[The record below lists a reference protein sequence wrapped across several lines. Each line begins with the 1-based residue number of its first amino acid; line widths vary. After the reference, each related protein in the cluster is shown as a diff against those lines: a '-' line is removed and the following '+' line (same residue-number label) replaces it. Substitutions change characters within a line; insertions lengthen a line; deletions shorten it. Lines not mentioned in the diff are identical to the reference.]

1 MSAVVSAGSSPLA
14 YRMSGLFRKKKRSES
29 HSKTNIR
36 TAPTETQ
43 PSPETGDS
51 VLLALE
57 ASFQTVT
64 GSL

>member
-14 YRMSGLFRKKKRSES
+14 YRMSGLFRKKRSEC

-51 VLLALE
+51 LLLALE

>member
-14 YRMSGLFRKKKRSES
+14 YRMSGLFRKKRSEC

-36 TAPTETQ
+36 TAP
-43 PSPETGDS
+43 GDS
-51 VLLALE
+51 LLLALE